1 MTAMQPSDN
10 FAVILNANAGRV
22 TPQLIY
28 QLESY
33 IPKGRLF
40 LTQSQLHARDVLSGT
55 FPSHERIFR
64 VNDFLPEHPAKERHL
79 KQRAHSFEDA
89 VL

>member
-1 MTAMQPSDN
+1 MTAMHPSDN

-40 LTQSQLHARDVLSGT
+40 LTIARDKG
-55 FPSHERIFR
+55 
-64 VNDFLPEHPAKERHL
+64 FLN
-79 KQRAHSFEDA
+79 
-89 VL
+89 